1 MKIFAELDL
10 SAYLEALV
18 QQVAHEVAAEAPD
31 RLLGMNETRYLEY
44 LTAKAHV
51 EPLVLDWDGCS
62 VSDHEAMIP
71 GEWFPGGGFAY
82 AVEPG
87 ERYRKQVITY
97 HIPFEGDASLV
108 RCAPSTRL
116 VWTAEVAI
124 SGASISFDVVNF
136 SNNAESIKAEA
147 QSTIKNMKTQYA
159 HLSQQVSAFNEQLDT
174 RVREIVSRRKG
185 ELLKRSSLLD
195 SLGVPLRRTGDIP
208 SSFAVPI
215 TRKSLIVKPSS
226 PSAKFQPEP
235 TISDADYRDILEVI
249 HDLGVNME
257 RLPSI
262 YSGKDEE
269 ALRDLLVMQLSP
281 HFASVTG
288 ETFNKS
294 GKTDVL
300 IRHDGQNVFIG
311 ECKFWRGPKAHLAT
325 IDQILSYLTWRDSKA
340 AIVSFIQNKE
350 LAPVLDQIRPIAAEH
365 PCFVK
370 DRGVIKPG
378 WFQFELHMAN
388 DQTRRV
394 FLAVLCFHLPSA
406 Y

>member
-1 MKIFAELDL
+1 MKIFGEFDL
-10 SAYLEALV
+10 SQFLEARL
-18 QQVAHEVAAEAPD
+18 QQVAREVAAEVPD
-31 RLLGMNETRYLEY
+31 RLLGMNETRYVEY
-44 LTAKAHV
+44 LTAQARV
-51 EPLVLDWDGCS
+51 EPLALDWVGCS
-62 VSDHEAMIP
+62 VSDCEAMIP
-71 GEWFPGGGFAY
+71 AEWFPGGGFAY

-87 ERYRKQVITY
+87 QRYRKQVVAY
-97 HIPFEGDASLV
+97 HIPFEGDASLL

-116 VWTAEVAI
+116 MWTTDVAI

-136 SNNAESIKAEA
+136 SNNPELIKGEAE
-147 QSTIKNMKTQYA
+147 STIKNLKTQHGY
-159 HLSQQVSAFNEQLDT
+159 LTQQVDAFNEQLDT
-174 RVREIVSRRKG
+174 RVRELVSLRKG
-185 ELLKRSSLLD
+185 ELLKRSNLLD
-195 SLGVPLRRTGDIP
+195 SLGVPIRRTSDIAQ
-208 SSFAVPI
+208 SFAVPI
-215 TRKSLIVKPSS
+215 TRKSLIVKPSA

-235 TISDADYRDILEVI
+235 TISDADYRAILEVV

-262 YSGKDEE
+262 YTGKDEE

-300 IRHDGQNVFIG
+300 IRHDGQNVFIA

-350 LAPVLDQIRPIAAEH
+350 LAPVLEHIRPITAEH

-370 DRGVIKPG
+370 DRGAIKPG

-394 FLAVLCFHLPSA
+394 FLAVLCFHLPSV
-406 Y
+406 